1 MILIALGGNMHV
13 KSRSPEQILRWA
25 IDEMAKYQIYVIS
38 ISSFYCTKPVGQEG
52 QSDYVN
58 AVVRVRAA
66 MKPANLLKNLKLIE
80 NAAGRTVQPAPL
92 RARWGPRPLD
102 LDLVDYKTMIT
113 RNFHV
118 CSRDSMVT
126 KMAKRRRVG
135 SCDLV
140 LPHPQAHLRPFV
152 IRPII
157 DIAPF
162 WHHPVTGLSALD
174 MWALIKNGSE
184 GSILHK
190 LP

>member
-1 MILIALGGNMHV
+1 MILIALGGNMPV
-13 KSRSPEQILRWA
+13 GNRSPVQTLRWA
-25 IDEMAKYQIYVIS
+25 IDEMAKYQIYVMS
-38 ISSFYCTKPVGQEG
+38 ISSFYCTKPVGQAG

-58 AVVRVRAA
+58 AVVRVRAI

-80 NAAGRTVQPAPL
+80 IAAGRGMQPAPL
-92 RARWGPRPLD
+92 LARWGPRPLD
-102 LDLVDYKTMIT
+102 LDLVDYKTIVT
-113 RNFHV
+113 RNFYV
-118 CSRDSMVT
+118 CSRYSMFT
-126 KMAKRRRVG
+126 KASKRPRAGR
-135 SCDLV
+135 CELV

-162 WHHPVTGLSALD
+162 WHHPVSGLPALSL
-174 MWALIKNGSE
+174 WALIKNKPE

>member
-1 MILIALGGNMHV
+1 MILIALGGNMPV
-13 KSRSPEQILRWA
+13 ENRSPVQTLRWA
-25 IDEMAKYQIYVIS
+25 IDEMAKYQIYVMS
-38 ISSFYCTKPVGQEG
+38 ISSFYCTKPVGQAG

-58 AVVRVRAA
+58 AVVRVRAT

-80 NAAGRTVQPAPL
+80 IAAGRGVQPAPL

-102 LDLVDYKTMIT
+102 LDLVDYKTIVT
-113 RNFHV
+113 GNFNV
-118 CSRDSMVT
+118 CSRDSMLT
-126 KMAKRRRVG
+126 KASKRPRIGR
-135 SCDLV
+135 CQLV

-162 WHHPVTGLSALD
+162 WHHPVSGLSALS
-174 MWALIKNGSE
+174 MWALIKNKPE

>member
-1 MILIALGGNMHV
+1 MVLIALGGNMPIGN
-13 KSRSPEQILRWA
+13 RSPVQTLRWA
-25 IDEMAKYQIYVIS
+25 IDEMAKYQIYVMS
-38 ISSFYCTKPVGQEG
+38 VSSFYCTKPVGQAG

-58 AVVRVRAA
+58 AVVRVRVT

-80 NAAGRTVQPAPL
+80 MKAGRGMQPAPL

-102 LDLVDYKTMIT
+102 LDLVDYKTIVT
-113 RNFHV
+113 ENFHV
-118 CSRDSMVT
+118 CSRYSKVT
-126 KMAKRRRVG
+126 KAQKVQRVG
-135 SCDLV
+135 RCKLV

-157 DIAPF
+157 DVAPF
-162 WHHPVTGLSALD
+162 WHHPVSGLSALS
-174 MWALIKNGSE
+174 MWALIKNKPE

>member
-1 MILIALGGNMHV
+1 MILIALGGNMPV
-13 KSRSPEQILRWA
+13 ENRSPVQTLRWA
-25 IDEMAKYQIYVIS
+25 IDEMAKYQIYVMS
-38 ISSFYCTKPVGQEG
+38 ISSFYCTKPVGQAG

-58 AVVRVRAA
+58 AVVRVRAT

-80 NAAGRTVQPAPL
+80 MTAGRGVQPAPL

-102 LDLVDYKTMIT
+102 LDLVDYKATVT

-118 CSRDSMVT
+118 CSRDSKVT
-126 KMAKRRRVG
+126 KMQKMQRVER
-135 SCDLV
+135 CELV

-152 IRPII
+152 MRPIV

-162 WHHPVTGLSALD
+162 WHHPVTGLSALS
-174 MWALIKNGSE
+174 MWALIKHKPE

>member
-1 MILIALGGNMHV
+1 MVLIALGGNIPV
-13 KSRSPEQILRWA
+13 ENRSPLQTLRWA
-25 IDEMAKYQIYVIS
+25 IDEMAKYQIYVMS
-38 ISSFYCTKPVGQEG
+38 ISSFYCTKPVGQAG

-58 AVVRVRAA
+58 AVVRVRAT

-80 NAAGRTVQPAPL
+80 LAAGRGVQPAPL

-102 LDLVDYKTMIT
+102 LDLVDYKTMVT

-118 CSRDSMVT
+118 CSRDSVVT
-126 KMAKRRRVG
+126 KGAKMQRVNR
-135 SCDLV
+135 CELV

-162 WHHPVTGLSALD
+162 WHHPVTGLSALS
-174 MWALIKNGSE
+174 MWALIKNKPD

-190 LP
+190 LS